1 MANLTRDDILK
12 LARLARLSLTAEEIE
27 EYQHELA
34 EILQYVEQ
42 LQAVDVNGLQ
52 PTNQVTGL
60 KNVMRGDEEVD
71 YGYEPRD
78 LLKNVPSVENNQLKV
93 KRMIG

>member
-1 MANLTRDDILK
+1 MANLTRMDVLK
-12 LARLARLSLTAEEIE
+12 LARLARLSLTDTEVE

-42 LQAVDVNGLQ
+42 LQAVDVNGLG

-60 KNVMRGDEEVD
+60 KNVMRKDEEID
-71 YGYEPRD
+71 YGYVPGD
-78 LLKNVPSVENNQLKV
+78 LLKNVPHVQDNQLKV
-93 KRMIG
+93 KRMVG